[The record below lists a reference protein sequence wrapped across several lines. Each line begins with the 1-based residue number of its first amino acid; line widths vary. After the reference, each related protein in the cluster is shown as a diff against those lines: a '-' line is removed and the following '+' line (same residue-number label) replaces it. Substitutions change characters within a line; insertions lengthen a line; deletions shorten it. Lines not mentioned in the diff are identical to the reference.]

1 MASTLRL
8 SSSAFRSTL
17 VKKPVVQSAAFNG
30 LRCYSSAKAKVC
42 DNRFMKLLS
51 LPNCILTWS
60 YLVPQGDVRREAAW

>member
-42 DNRFMKLLS
+42 DNRSMNL
-51 LPNCILTWS
+51 
-60 YLVPQGDVRREAAW
+60 